1 MAQIDVVD
9 RAVNGVRQCRAMQ
22 GFLDRY
28 LVANTQGACIM
39 DVRLYADSPEW
50 VAIKNILQA
59 KISRELEAAEQ
70 AFQKACT
77 DTSSSRSL

>member
-1 MAQIDVVD
+1 
-9 RAVNGVRQCRAMQ
+9 
-22 GFLDRY
+22 
-28 LVANTQGACIM
+28 M

-77 DTSSSRSL
+77 DTSSSPSL